1 MLGGVIGSTPG
12 SAHQPSQRRAVDD
25 RAVSLL
31 AHLAPL
37 ELRATP
43 YTTEVDGHHS
53 VKIFSRSV
61 SGLRNNILNASVI
74 VGGI

>member
-1 MLGGVIGSTPG
+1 VLGGVIGSTPG
-12 SAHQPSQRRAVDD
+12 SAHQPSEEQ
-25 RAVSLL
+25 LTI
-31 AHLAPL
+31 APFPCL
-37 ELRATP
+37 HIWRSSNFAP

-61 SGLRNNILNASVI
+61 SGFRNNILNASVI

>member
-1 MLGGVIGSTPG
+1 
-12 SAHQPSQRRAVDD
+12 
-25 RAVSLL
+25 LL
-31 AHLAPL
+31 AHLAQL